1 MQINMEKYLLYIS
14 IIANIVLV
22 VLLFLKSA
30 INKILEEWWKEK
42 QAKRNEK
49 LSYLNLLK
57 VIMDKLRRYY
67 TIFFIENYRQ
77 LNESEYIQSTSAH
90 IKSNEMAEKI
100 GQCLQEISIAE
111 MHYPSDI
118 RQGVRD
124 FVNKYSKRTENFINN
139 PRKELLKTIVDE
151 IETDCSNIIQSI
163 EKIIFK

>member
-1 MQINMEKYLLYIS
+1 MEKYLLYIS
-14 IIANIVLV
+14 IVANIVLV

-42 QAKRNEK
+42 QGRRNEK
-49 LSYLNLLK
+49 ISHLNLLK
-57 VIMDKLRRYY
+57 DIMDKLRRYY

-77 LNESEYIQSTSAH
+77 RNELDYIQNTH
-90 IKSNEMAEKI
+90 DHKKRIEMEEKI

-118 RQGVRD
+118 RQSVRA
-124 FVNKYSKRTENFINN
+124 FIKTYSKRIETFTHK
-139 PRKELLKTIVDE
+139 PRKELLNTIVDE